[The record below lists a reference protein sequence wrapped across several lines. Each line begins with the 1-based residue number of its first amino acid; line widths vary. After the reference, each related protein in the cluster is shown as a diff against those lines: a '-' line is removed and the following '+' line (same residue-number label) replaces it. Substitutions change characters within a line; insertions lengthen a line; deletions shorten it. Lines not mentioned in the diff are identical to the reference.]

1 MTMMEII
8 AMEIT
13 EKMRLNEIS
22 IDEIRAWSQNI
33 SDRMLSQSSIER
45 IAHGNLCQGESHSM
59 L

>member
-1 MTMMEII
+1 MTMEIIAMEII

-13 EKMRLNEIS
+13 E
-22 IDEIRAWSQNI
+22 IRVWSQNI
-33 SDRMLSQSSIER
+33 SDRMLSQWSIER